1 MWRSRFLKKIDDMK
15 KRFLPAAAFLLFLF
29 TETKAQ
35 VHPDILQKSWK
46 AQWITVAGAG
56 KNEYGVYPFR
66 KNISLA
72 AQPEKFIVH
81 VSGDNRYKL
90 YVNGTLVSLG
100 PARGDLL
107 HWNFETV
114 DIASQLRPGNN
125 TLAAIVWNEGEPRP
139 EAQIT
144 FRTAFILQGNGED
157 EQVVNTNNS
166 WKAIQDSS
174 YSPLPVVIVYSYYV
188 AGPGENINMQHHK
201 KGWMQND
208 FSDTAYWKPAQPIF
222 AGVPKGVFAWTDGW
236 MLVPSAIPQM
246 ELRQQRLLAVRQSSG
261 ISLPASFPQQPSP
274 ITIPAN
280 TRATVLLDQG
290 HLTNAYPALHFRNGK
305 GSVITL
311 GYAEAL
317 YVDEGKDKDWRAQ
330 RQKGHRDSIAGKR
343 FVGRKDRIVSNGA
356 AGQSF
361 TSLWWR
367 TFRYLQLEVETAEE
381 PVVIEDLYSTFTGY
395 PFEMNARFDAGDAT
409 LEKIMQTG
417 WRTARLCAVET
428 YMDCP
433 YYEQLQYIG
442 DTRIQALVS
451 LYNSGDDRL
460 VRNALN
466 QMDWSRLAEG
476 ITGSRYPTANAQ
488 QIPTFSLW
496 YIGMLHDYWRY
507 RGDSAF
513 IRNKLPGTRQVLHFF
528 RQFQQPDGSL
538 KNVPYWNFTDWSTGK
553 GWQSGVAP
561 VGKDGSSAALDFQ
574 LLWALQT
581 AAALEAE
588 VGMSQFALEYS
599 AAAKKL
605 QQTIQRN
612 FWAPAKGLFADTKD
626 KDLFSQ
632 HVNAL
637 AILTKT
643 AAGPTA
649 ITVAQK
655 LLKDTSLTEATVYF
669 RYYVHQAM
677 IQAGMGNDYLN
688 WLGVWHRNLAQGMTT
703 WAEFSDINNT
713 RSDCHAWGSHP
724 NIEFLRTVLGIDS
737 DAAGFKKIR
746 IAPQLGKLSTASGRM
761 PHPAGIISVSYQVR
775 NTRLQAAVELPPA
788 TTGTFVWKGKSY
800 PLKAGKN
807 QFNL

>member
-1 MWRSRFLKKIDDMK
+1 MKKIFK
-15 KRFLPAAAFLLFLF
+15 LAAALFFLHG
-29 TETKAQ
+29 TQSHAQ
-35 VHPDILQKSWK
+35 LHPDIVQKSWK
-46 AQWITVAGAG
+46 AQWVTVPGTG
-56 KNEYGVYPFR
+56 RTDYGVYQFR
-66 KNISLA
+66 KNISLPA
-72 AQPEKFIVH
+72 RPATFIVH

-114 DIASQLRPGNN
+114 DIAPQLQAGNN
-125 TLAAIVWNEGEPRP
+125 TLAAVVWNEGEQRP

-144 FRTAFILQGNGED
+144 FRSAFILQGNTEA
-157 EQVVNTNNS
+157 EHAANTNNS
-166 WKAIQDSS
+166 WKAIRDSS
-174 YSPLPVVIVYSYYV
+174 YTPHPVVLVYSYYV
-188 AGPGENINMQHHK
+188 AGPGEHINMQYHK
-201 KGWMQND
+201 KGWMQNQ
-208 FSDTAYWKPAQPIF
+208 FSDTTHWKPAQQIF

-246 ELRQQRLLAVRQSSG
+246 ELRQQRLHAVRQSSG
-261 ISLPASFPQQPSP
+261 INLPASFPAQRSP
-274 ITIPAN
+274 ITVPAN
-280 TRATVLLDQG
+280 TKATLLLDQG
-290 HLTNAYPALHFRNGK
+290 QLTNAYPTLQFRNGK
-305 GSVITL
+305 DAEITL

-330 RQKGHRDSIAGKR
+330 RQKGHRDSVVGKR
-343 FVGRKDRIVSNGA
+343 FVGRKDRIVSNGE

-367 TFRYLQLEVETAEE
+367 TFRYLQLEVETAAE
-381 PVVIEDLYSTFTGY
+381 PLVIEDLYSSFTGY
-395 PFEMNARFDAGDAT
+395 PFQMNARFDAGDPR
-409 LEKIMQTG
+409 LDRIMQTG
-417 WRTARLCAVET
+417 WHTARLCAVET

-496 YIGMLHDYWRY
+496 YIGMLHDYWWY
-507 RGDSAF
+507 RGDAAF

-528 RQFQQPDGSL
+528 QQYQQPDGTL
-538 KNVPYWNFTDWSTGK
+538 KNVPYWNFTDWSEGK
-553 GWQSGVAP
+553 GWRSGVAP
-561 VGKDGSSAALDFQ
+561 VGKDGSSAPLDFQ
-574 LLWALQT
+574 LLWALQV
-581 AAALEAE
+581 AAQLEAA
-588 VGMSQFALEYS
+588 VGMSQFALEYT

-605 QQTIQRN
+605 QLAIHRHY
-612 FWAPAKGLFADTKD
+612 WVPEKGLYADTKE

-632 HVNAL
+632 HVNAM
-637 AILTKT
+637 AVLTKT
-643 AAGPTA
+643 AVGPTA
-649 ITVAQK
+649 AAVAQK

-688 WLGVWHRNLAQGMTT
+688 WLDVWHRNLAQGMTT
-703 WAEFSDINNT
+703 WAEFSDINTT

-737 DAAGFKKIR
+737 DAAGFKRIR
-746 IAPQLGKLSTASGRM
+746 ITPHLGNLTNASGQM
-761 PHPAGIISVSYQVR
+761 PHPAGMISVSYQL
-775 NTRLQAAVELPPA
+775 NNNKLHAALDLPPA
-788 TTGTFVWKGKSY
+788 TTGIFVWKGKTY
-800 PLKAGKN
+800 PLKPGKN
-807 QFNL
+807 HFNL

>member
-1 MWRSRFLKKIDDMK
+1 MK
-15 KRFLPAAAFLLFLF
+15 KLMTLAAAFFLF
-29 TETKAQ
+29 METNAQ
-35 VHPDILQKSWK
+35 QHPDILQKSWK
-46 AQWITVAGAG
+46 AQWITVPGAG
-56 KNEYGVYPFR
+56 KNDYGVYQFR

-72 AQPEKFIVH
+72 TKPEKFIVH
-81 VSGDNRYKL
+81 VSADNRYKL
-90 YVNGTLVSLG
+90 YVNGILVSLG

-114 DIASQLRPGNN
+114 DIAPQLQPGNN
-125 TLAAIVWNEGEPRP
+125 TVAAVVWNDGELKP
-139 EAQIT
+139 EAQIS
-144 FRTAFILQGNGED
+144 FRTAFILQGNTGAEH
-157 EQVVNTNNS
+157 VVNTNNS
-166 WKAIQDSS
+166 WKAIRDSS
-174 YSPLPVVIVYSYYV
+174 YTPLPVLIVYSYYV
-188 AGPGENINMQHHK
+188 AGPGEHINMQHHK
-201 KGWMQND
+201 KGWMQKD
-208 FSDTAYWKPAQPIF
+208 FGDTTHWKSAQPIF

-236 MLVPSAIPQM
+236 MLVPSPIPQM
-246 ELRQQRLLAVRQSSG
+246 ELRQQRLHAVRQSSG
-261 ISLPASFPQQPSP
+261 VSLPASFPAQPSV

-280 TRATVLLDQG
+280 TKATVVLDQG
-290 HLTNAYPALHFRNGK
+290 HLTNAYPSLLFRNGK
-305 GSVITL
+305 DAVITL
-311 GYAEAL
+311 GFAEAL

-330 RQKGHRDSIAGKR
+330 RQKGHRDSVAGKR
-343 FVGRKDRIVSNGA
+343 FVGRKDRIVSNGEP
-356 AGQSF
+356 GQSF

-367 TFRYLQLEVETAEE
+367 TFRYLQLEVETAAE
-381 PVVIEDLYSTFTGY
+381 PLVIEDLYSSFTGY
-395 PFEMNARFDAGDAT
+395 PFQMNARFDAGDAR
-409 LEKIMQTG
+409 LDKIMETG
-417 WRTARLCAVET
+417 WHTARLCAVET

-451 LYNSGDDRL
+451 LYNSGDDRM

-528 RQFQQPDGSL
+528 QQYQQPDGTL

-561 VGKDGSSAALDFQ
+561 VGKDGSSSALDFQ
-574 LLWALQT
+574 LLWALQV
-581 AAALEAE
+581 AAQLEAA
-588 VGMSQFALEYS
+588 VGMSQFASEYT

-612 FWAPAKGLFADTKD
+612 YWVQEKGLYTDTRD
-626 KDLFSQ
+626 KDVFSQ
-632 HVNAL
+632 HVNAM

-643 AAGPTA
+643 AIGPTA
-649 ITVAQK
+649 SSVAQK
-655 LLKDTSLTEATVYF
+655 LLKDRLLTEATVYF

-688 WLGVWHRNLAQGMTT
+688 WLDVWHQNLAQGMTT

-737 DAAGFKKIR
+737 DAPGFRKVI
-746 IAPQLGKLSTASGRM
+746 IQPHLGTLQKATGHM
-761 PHPAGIISVSYQVR
+761 PHPSGTISVSYQVT
-775 NTRLQAAVELPPA
+775 NNRLQAALELPPA
-788 TTGTFVWKGKSY
+788 TTGTFVWKGKTY
-800 PLKAGKN
+800 PLKPGKN